1 MSRGARID
9 IAIRTGEP
17 AMQIRTAAHSAA
29 AIQPLALRLPSRP
42 QATPLRSTSGAS
54 SSDLVQTIEMVGAAM
69 PFARNAEIY
78 GEGEPA
84 DYVYMLASGAVRT
97 TKVLDDGRRQV
108 GAFYLPGDIFG
119 LEAGEEHPFCAE
131 AITAS
136 TVVVLKRSALMALAG
151 RDADAA
157 RQLWA
162 LTAREL
168 DLVRAHMMR
177 LIRTA
182 QERVACFLIE
192 MAHRQAAAD
201 RVELPMSRQDIADH
215 LGLTIETVSRTF
227 TQLADEA
234 TIVLPTHRQ
243 VVLRNRAALARLN
256 S

>member
-1 MSRGARID
+1 
-9 IAIRTGEP
+9 
-17 AMQIRTAAHSAA
+17 MQIRAA
-29 AIQPLALRLPSRP
+29 AQSASAVQAIAVRTPVRP
-42 QATPLRSTSGAS
+42 QATPLRSAPGAGAD
-54 SSDLVQTIEMVGAAM
+54 DLVRTIEMMGAAM

-84 DYVYMLASGAVRT
+84 DYVYMLVSGAVRT

-131 AITAS
+131 AITVS
-136 TVVVLKRSALMALAG
+136 TVVVVRRSALVALAG
-151 RDADAA
+151 CDADAA

-168 DLVRAHMMR
+168 DLVRAHMMQ

-192 MAHRQAAAD
+192 MAHRQAASD

-234 TIVLPTHRQ
+234 TIALPTHRR

>member
-1 MSRGARID
+1 
-9 IAIRTGEP
+9 
-17 AMQIRTAAHSAA
+17 MQIRAA
-29 AIQPLALRLPSRP
+29 AQPASAVQAMAVREPLRP
-42 QATPLRSTSGAS
+42 QATPLRSAAGAGAD
-54 SSDLVQTIEMVGAAM
+54 DLVRTIEMMGAAM

-84 DYVYMLASGAVRT
+84 DYVYMLVSGAVRT

-131 AITAS
+131 PIMAS
-136 TVVVLKRSALMALAG
+136 TVVMGKRSALMALAG

-168 DLVRAHMMR
+168 DLVRAHMMQ

-192 MAHRQAAAD
+192 MAHRQAASD
-201 RVELPMSRQDIADH
+201 RVELPM
-215 LGLTIETVSRTF
+215 
-227 TQLADEA
+227 
-234 TIVLPTHRQ
+234 
-243 VVLRNRAALARLN
+243 
-256 S
+256 

>member
-1 MSRGARID
+1 
-9 IAIRTGEP
+9 
-17 AMQIRTAAHSAA
+17 MQIRTATQSASTVQ
-29 AIQPLALRLPSRP
+29 AIAVRTPLRP
-42 QATPLRSTSGAS
+42 QATPLRSARGAGAD
-54 SSDLVQTIEMVGAAM
+54 DLVRTIEMMGAAM
-69 PFARNAEIY
+69 PFARNSEIY

-84 DYVYMLASGAVRT
+84 DYVYMLVSGAVRT

-136 TVVVLKRSALMALAG
+136 TVVVVKRSVLVALAG
-151 RDADAA
+151 RDAEAA

-168 DLVRAHMMR
+168 DLVRAHMMQ

-192 MAHRQAAAD
+192 MAHRQAASD

-234 TIVLPTHRQ
+234 TIALPAHRR